1 MNSIVTTNKILTWI
15 QWLLV
20 AVLILIIPMVF
31 FLRSVGNRPINP
43 APNQAVSQISPVE
56 PVEGVIAP
64 TAQPIPTFNPS
75 RGRVTLLVM
84 GLDRRKGESI
94 LTRTDTILLLSL
106 DPRTDTAAM
115 ISVPRD
121 LLVEITGYRP
131 HRINAAFLLGA
142 QEGGEA
148 RGAELAMET
157 VQNNLGIQVD
167 HYVLLDFDT
176 VQALIDNVGGVDVV
190 VPKTINDP
198 QYPDGN
204 YGYDPLYIEAGSQHF
219 DGELALKYMRSRHG
233 NSDFDRAARQQ
244 QVALAY
250 REQLTKQG
258 VGDLLAHVPTII
270 DEVYGGFYTDLTLD
284 EVVGLAQAATEITSY
299 KITMEVLD
307 YDYVESRA
315 TESNGSVLVL
325 RQDALS
331 QLHQKLFQ

>member
-1 MNSIVTTNKILTWI
+1 MTTNTILKWI
-15 QWLLV
+15 QWLLA

-31 FLRSVGNRPINP
+31 LLRSVGGRPINP
-43 APNQAVSQISPVE
+43 APSE
-56 PVEGVIAP
+56 PVAP
-64 TAQPIPTFNPS
+64 SDALQPIEDVAVPQAPPIPTIDPV

-84 GLDRRKGESI
+84 GLDRRQGESI
-94 LTRTDTILLLSL
+94 LTRTDTMLLLSI
-106 DPRTDTAAM
+106 DSRTDSAAM
-115 ISVPRD
+115 ISIPRD
-121 LLVEITGYRP
+121 LLVDIAGYRP

-148 RGAELAMET
+148 RGAELAMQTVET
-157 VQNNLGIQVD
+157 NLGVQVD

-176 VQALIDNVGGVDVV
+176 VQTLIDSVGGVDVV

-198 QYPDGN
+198 TYPDGN
-204 YGYDPLYIEAGSQHF
+204 YGFDPLYIEAGNHLF
-219 DGELALKYMRSRHG
+219 DGEVALKYMRSRHG

-250 REQLTKQG
+250 RERLASQG
-258 VGDLLAHVPTII
+258 VGEVLTSLPTLI
-270 DEVYGGFYTDLTLD
+270 DEVYGGFYTDLTVD
-284 EVVGLAQAATEITSY
+284 ELVSLAQAATEVTSY

-315 TESNGSVLVL
+315 SEGNGSVLVL
-325 RQDALS
+325 RQNALS